1 MNIRE
6 KIYSGIFVLAVVGAT
21 VLLNSP
27 TVRNGESVNQI
38 VEQQDLKKYNA
49 VEIDTED
56 VQLAIEELEEE

>member
-27 TVRNGESVNQI
+27 SVRNGSTANQI
-38 VEQQDLKKYNA
+38 VEQDSKKYNA
-49 VEIDTED
+49 VEINTKD

>member
-27 TVRNGESVNQI
+27 SVRNGSTTNQI
-38 VEQQDLKKYNA
+38 VEQDLKKYNE
-49 VEIDTED
+49 VEIDAKD